1 LIPPNERNE
10 KKERNERNERKEI
23 FYFFVKKILKF
34 TPKNISNI
42 PGVIA

>member
-10 KKERNERNERKEI
+10 TKERNERKEI
-23 FYFFVKKILKF
+23 FYFVVKKILKF